1 MGKIIDKIKEFFSN
15 ILSRNML
22 KKLEPPKVCEN
33 IKNENFMEDNKV
45 TDDNKIA
52 DDNKITADNKIMAD
66 SNISNEKKEF
76 FDIYN
81 KIKAGEYD
89 LKDLSEE
96 QAKKVIA
103 ILNSEISLK
112 KDRLKNDVME
122 LNILKIDNKID
133 EKNRLLKMYNEVKN
147 GSINLS
153 EIDKNDLLKIRRL
166 LLEEAKIQDEKL
178 EEQLYSLNVN
188 LGQGL
193 RDGP

>member
-1 MGKIIDKIKEFFSN
+1 MKFSMGKIIDKIKEFFSN

-45 TDDNKIA
+45 TDDNKIIA
-52 DDNKITADNKIMAD
+52 DNKITAD

-81 KIKAGEYD
+81 KIKTGEYD
-89 LKDLSEE
+89 LRDLSEE
-96 QAKKVIA
+96 QAKKIIA

-188 LGQGL
+188 LG
-193 RDGP
+193 

>member
-1 MGKIIDKIKEFFSN
+1 MKFSMGKIIDKIKEFFSN

-45 TDDNKIA
+45 TDENKIA
-52 DDNKITADNKIMAD
+52 DDNRITADNKIMAD

-188 LGQGL
+188 LG
-193 RDGP
+193 

>member
-1 MGKIIDKIKEFFSN
+1 MKFSMGKIIDKIKEFFSN

-89 LKDLSEE
+89 LKDLSEK

-188 LGQGL
+188 LG
-193 RDGP
+193 